1 MVKRMNGWILFSVLA
16 LLSWGIWGFL
26 PKLALD
32 KLDSR
37 SIIVFEVVGSRV
49 VGIVVLALLRFRP
62 QIQWKGILIA
72 VLTGVLGMLG
82 AFFFVLAVSRGKTS
96 VIVTLTALYPL
107 VTIILALVFLREPIT
122 LKQGAGMVL
131 ALGAMVL
138 FTV

>member
-1 MVKRMNGWILFSVLA
+1 MNGWILFSVLA

-32 KLDSR
+32 KLDPG
-37 SIIVFEVVGSRV
+37 SIIVFEVVGSLV
-49 VGIVVLALLRFRP
+49 VGIVVLALLRFKP

-107 VTIILALVFLREPIT
+107 VTIMLALIFLREPIT
-122 LKQGAGMVL
+122 LKQGAGIVL